1 MYLTHYNLR
10 IKPFETS
17 PDPRFIWLS
26 EKHKEALASLKYGIQ
41 ENKGFLL
48 LTGDIGTGKTTLIN
62 CLLSANETNAVIA
75 SIPDPDLSIDDFFL
89 LLSNEFSINLDF
101 DTKGKFLIQLENFLY
116 NTYSKEK
123 KALLIIDEAH
133 RLNHQ
138 LLEQIRLLSNIEK
151 QNLKLINIFFVGQNE
166 LHELIMDERNKA
178 LRQRIAVHYNIEPL
192 TKPET
197 EEYIKH
203 RLRVAGTE
211 EEIFSCDAIYELS
224 AFSKG
229 YPRLINIICDRALLT
244 SYVLGVKKIDGKIV
258 KKCVDELII
267 PVERTDIASA
277 DFKRSEVDKERE
289 RDRST
294 YRQPSILL
302 QNQVISRLKHIA
314 SLHDDLAI
322 NIVCELGDQQ
332 RLRVVKDLV
341 SMIEAAEISVKL
353 STEQTFFLKAPPPV
367 RMSYNPN
374 DEDLFRKVITALESY
389 MGGQA
394 TRILKEEMQPG
405 VISLE
410 FYGAPV
416 FLANTRVGFR

>member
-1 MYLTHYNLR
+1 MYLTHYNLS
-10 IKPFETS
+10 IKPFETN

-62 CLLSANETNAVIA
+62 CLLSANETNAIIA

-101 DTKGKFLIQLENFLY
+101 DTKGKFLIQFENFLY

-133 RLNHQ
+133 RLNNQ

-166 LHELIMDERNKA
+166 LHKLIMDERNKA

-192 TKPET
+192 TEPET

-211 EEIFSCDAIYELS
+211 EEIFSIDAIYELS
-224 AFSKG
+224 SFSKG

-244 SYVLGVKKIDGKIV
+244 GYVLGVKKIDGKIV
-258 KKCVDELII
+258 KKCADELII

-277 DFKRSEVDKERE
+277 DYRRSEVDKERE

-294 YRQPSILL
+294 YRQPSVLL
-302 QNQVISRLKHIA
+302 QNQVISHLELIA
-314 SLHDDLAI
+314 RMHDDLVI

-332 RLRVVKDLV
+332 RLCVVKDLV
-341 SMIEAAEISVKL
+341 SMIEAAGISVKL
-353 STEQTFFLKAPPPV
+353 STEQTFFLKPPPPV

-374 DEDLFRKVITALESY
+374 DEDLFRKVIAALESY

-405 VISLE
+405 VVNFE

>member
-62 CLLSANETNAVIA
+62 CLLSENDTNAIIA

-89 LLSNEFSINLDF
+89 LLSNKFSINLDF
-101 DTKGKFLIQLENFLY
+101 DTKGKFLIQFENFLY

-123 KALLIIDEAH
+123 KTLLIIDEAH
-133 RLNHQ
+133 RLNQQ

-192 TKPET
+192 TESET

-203 RLRVAGTE
+203 RLRVAGTA
-211 EEIFSCDAIYELS
+211 EEIFSPDAIYEIS
-224 AFSKG
+224 SFSKG
-229 YPRLINIICDRALLT
+229 YPRLINTICDRTMLT
-244 SYVLGVKKIDGKIV
+244 GYVLGVKKIDGKIV
-258 KKCVDELII
+258 KKCADELII
-267 PVERTDIASA
+267 PVERTDIPSA
-277 DFKRSEVDKERE
+277 DLRRSEVDKERE

-302 QNQVISRLKHIA
+302 QNRVISRLKNIA
-314 SLHDDLAI
+314 RLHENLVI
-322 NIVCELGDQQ
+322 TIVCELGDQQ
-332 RLRVVKDLV
+332 RLRVAKDLV
-341 SMIEAAEISVKL
+341 GMIEAAGISVKL
-353 STEQTFFLKAPPPV
+353 STKQTFFLNSPPPIS
-367 RMSYNPN
+367 MIYNPN
-374 DEDLFRKVITALESY
+374 DEDLFQKVISALEVY
-389 MGGQA
+389 MGGEA
-394 TRILKEEMQPG
+394 KRIREKEMQSG
-405 VISLE
+405 IISLE
-410 FYGAPV
+410 FYGSPV
-416 FLANTRVGFR
+416 FLTDNRVGFH